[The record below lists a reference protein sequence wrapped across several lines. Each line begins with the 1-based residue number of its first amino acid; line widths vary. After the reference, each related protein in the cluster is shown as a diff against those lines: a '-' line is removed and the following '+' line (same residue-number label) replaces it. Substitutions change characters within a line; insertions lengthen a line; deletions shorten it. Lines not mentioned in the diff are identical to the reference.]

1 VICMI
6 RIVIVEDNRTIRDG
20 LTVLMNATD
29 GLNCVA
35 GYRDCESMLENI
47 KGDNPD
53 LMLMDIGLP
62 GMSGIEGIKQVKEL
76 FPEMVILVLSVY
88 EDDEN
93 IFDAIC
99 AGASGYLIKKTPPA
113 QLIEA
118 IKEAH
123 AGGSPMTSHIA
134 RRVVNFFQENLRL
147 SEDSD
152 IDLSERE
159 KQILSNLAKGQ
170 SYKMIADTIYISIDT
185 VRYHIRNIYKKMHV
199 HSQSEAVAKALR
211 KGWI

>member
-1 VICMI
+1 MICMI